1 MTDNRLEQI
10 EKTLSDQNAI
20 TKKAAEVL
28 HRCLVVFDD
37 WLCNEYGFSRK
48 PRGKHIAIDNH

>member
-1 MTDNRLEQI
+1 MTDRLEQI
-10 EKTLSDQNAI
+10 EKTQTEQTELFKRAMQ
-20 TKKAAEVL
+20 TL

-48 PRGKHIAIDNH
+48 PRGKHAIDIR